1 MSKEIVSPVDTPLHR
16 RPWLGPG
23 GLVYSGLPYVWES
36 IPWGK
41 DSVESRGLLTV
52 QKLEPRV
59 VLTLRLS
66 SWNVQ
71 ARPSPQNTGESSPQ
85 EAS

>member
-1 MSKEIVSPVDTPLHR
+1 MAKEIVSPLDSPLHR

-23 GLVYSGLPYVWES
+23 GLAYSDLPYVWES
-36 IPWGK
+36 IPRERTQWRTE
-41 DSVESRGLLTV
+41 DFLSV
-52 QKLEPRV
+52 QKLEPRT

-71 ARPSPQNTGESSPQ
+71 ARPSSQNTAESSLQ
-85 EAS
+85 KAS